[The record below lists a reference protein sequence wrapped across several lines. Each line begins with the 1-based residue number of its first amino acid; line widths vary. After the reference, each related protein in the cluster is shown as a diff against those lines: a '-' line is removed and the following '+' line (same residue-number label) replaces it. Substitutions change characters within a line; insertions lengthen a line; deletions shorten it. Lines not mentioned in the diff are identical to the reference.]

1 MSKKNA
7 RQKVAS
13 SKKAKKTAPK
23 KRAAAPKKD
32 EGELA
37 RTRQLRVRMKL
48 KARKPA
54 FHRQEDWRYKRLDK
68 AWRRPKGI
76 DSKMRVGLGGW
87 PQHIST
93 GYRSPKKVRYFH
105 PSGKEEM
112 VVSNAEDLSKA
123 DSKRHVIRIAHTVG
137 SRKRMKIL
145 ERAEELK
152 LRVVN
157 YRGAEHETEE

>member
-1 MSKKNA
+1 MSKKKA
-7 RQKVAS
+7 DSKEAS
-13 SKKAKKTAPK
+13 SKKTKKVAPK
-23 KRAAAPKKD
+23 KRVAAPKKD
-32 EGELA
+32 ESEVS
-37 RTRQLRVRMKL
+37 RTRQLKVRMML

-54 FHRQEDWRYKRLDK
+54 FHRQEDWRYKRLST
-68 AWRRPKGI
+68 AWRRPRGK
-76 DSKMRVGLGGW
+76 DSKMRLRIKGW

-93 GYRSPKKVRYFH
+93 GYRSPRKVRYFH

-157 YRGAEHETEE
+157 HRGVEHEPEE